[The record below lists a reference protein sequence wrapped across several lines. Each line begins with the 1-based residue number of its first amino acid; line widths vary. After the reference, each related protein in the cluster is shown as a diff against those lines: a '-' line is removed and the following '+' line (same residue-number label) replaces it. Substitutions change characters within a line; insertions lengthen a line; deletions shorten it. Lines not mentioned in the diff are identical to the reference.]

1 MSWLDLSN
9 VSNIFR
15 QSYVNGFLDVSRTFI
30 ARGDASLN
38 SNLFVAGKTTLHG
51 DASLNGNLKVG
62 QSIYENGNSL
72 ITKYATLASPTFTGT
87 VSGISKS
94 MVQLGNVDNT
104 SDANKPISTATQT
117 ALDLKAPL
125 ASPALTGTPTA
136 PTPSTGTNSTQLA
149 TTAFV
154 RSEISNLIGS
164 APTALDTLQELAAAI
179 NSDASFASTVSSQ
192 IGLKAPTANPSFTG
206 IVSIPTA
213 NISQNVIVTGDVSS
227 NRLFVTTD
235 LNAKTIYED
244 GASLSTKYASL
255 VSPVFTGTIAGITKD
270 MVGLSNVDN
279 TSDINKP
286 ISSATQTSLN
296 LKAPLASPTFTG
308 TVGGITKD
316 MVGLSNVD
324 NTSDIN
330 KPISSATQTSLNLKA
345 PLASPTF
352 TGTATIPTAS
362 VTQKLSVVGDAS
374 FGGKMNVQGDV
385 SMNGNLI
392 VNGNILPAVGGVY
405 NLGSPSQPFNS
416 LYINTNT
423 LYFSAGGNATA
434 AISYNTTTGGLDVSS
449 GNALSSSVLSY
460 DGKVPIGKLTANAA
474 LDVSGNVIVT
484 GDVSLNSRLNL
495 GNNAILGGKLTVL
508 GDVSLNS
515 NVNVGGSL
523 TAITQSTG
531 DNSTKVATTEF
542 VKNQAYATLA
552 SPSLTGT
559 PLAPTATTG
568 TNTQQLAT
576 TAFVRSE
583 ISNLIG
589 SAPAALDTLQ
599 ELATAINGDAAF
611 ASTVTTQIG
620 LKAPINNPTFTGTVG
635 GITKAMVGLG
645 NVDNTSDAN
654 KPASSATQAALDLK
668 APLASPVF
676 TGTVSGISKAMVGLS
691 LVDNTADASKPVSTA
706 QQTAIDVKANI
717 ASPTFTG
724 TVGGISKA
732 MVGLGNV
739 ENTSDANKPIS
750 SATQTALDL
759 KAQLASPTFTGV
771 VSGISKAMVGLSL
784 VDNTPDTSK
793 PVSTAQQAA
802 LDLKANI
809 FSPAFTGTVTGIT
822 KDMVGLSNADNT
834 SDANKPISS
843 ATQTALNLKS
853 TIASPTFTGTVTMPT
868 TNVSQKLAVTG
879 DASFNSKV
887 DIASDLTVTGNLIAT
902 YPANSVPTTALSG
915 KVTNTQLTNSSVTI
929 GSTLVALGATTAT
942 LSGLTLASTTI
953 LTGDASMNSRIYVGQ
968 DASFGGKVFVA
979 SDVSING
986 NLTAN
991 YPASSIPPSAIIGGV
1006 STGLFAND
1014 ISANS
1019 RLFLQGD
1026 ASFGGKLFVNG
1037 DVSLNGNLRANYP
1050 ASSIPP
1056 SAIIGGVS
1064 TGLFTND
1071 ISANARLFLQGDA
1084 SFGSN
1089 VFVSSDLSLN
1099 GNAFFGKDLTINGN
1113 LTVNQYQTKQTI
1125 TTLNYQLQVAE
1136 DLSVNGRIFTTGDVS
1151 MNGKVFV
1158 AGDLSVNG
1166 MLRATYPESSIP
1178 PSAIIGGVSTGLF
1191 SNDISANS
1199 RLFLQGDASFG
1210 GKVFVA
1216 NDLSVNGIL
1225 TANYLSSS
1233 IPQNAIIGGVG
1244 YRNEFVLTPHNIS
1257 DVVYDSEGFEFTKPT
1272 SSTNDIINYNSTDLS
1287 LNGNLV
1293 LNGTGPSIFNTD
1305 VSLNVRLYVGQDASF
1320 GGKVFITSDV
1330 SINGN
1335 LRANYPAS
1343 SIPPSAIIGGVST
1356 GLFTNDISANA
1367 RLFLQGDASFGGKL
1381 FVNGDVSL
1389 NGNVNINGSMTT
1401 VTQTAADN
1409 STKVATTEFVKNQ
1422 AYATLASPSLTGTP
1436 LAPTATTG
1444 TNTQQLAT
1452 TAFVRSEI
1460 SNLIGS
1466 APAALDTLQEL
1477 ATAINSDAAFASTVA
1492 TQIGLKAPINN
1503 PTFTGTV
1510 QGVSKAMVG
1519 LGNVDNTS
1527 DVNKPVSTA
1536 QQAAIDAKANI
1547 ASPTFTGTV
1556 GGITKA
1562 MVGLSLVDNTADA
1575 SKPVSTAQQTAIDV
1589 KANIASPTFTGTV
1602 GGISKAMVGLGN
1614 ADNTSDANKPI
1625 SSATQTALDL
1635 KATLASPTFTG
1646 VVSGIT
1652 KAMVGL
1658 SLVDNTP
1665 DASKPVST
1673 AQQAALDLKANIAS
1687 PTFTGTV
1694 GGISK
1699 AMVGLG
1705 NVENTNDA
1713 NKPVSSATQAALD
1726 LKATLAS
1733 PTFTGV
1739 VSGITKS
1746 MVGLS
1751 LIDNTADASKPV
1763 STAQQAAIDAKA
1775 NIASPTFTG
1784 TVGGIT
1790 KAMVGL
1796 GNVENTSDANKP
1808 ISSATQTA
1816 LDLKSTIASPT
1827 FTGTPLAPTAT
1838 TGTNTQQLATTA
1850 FVRSEIS
1857 NLIGSAPAALDTL
1870 QELAAAINGDA
1881 AFASTVTTQIGLRA
1895 PISNPTFTGTA
1906 TIPTA
1911 NVSQYL
1917 VVSGDA
1923 SLNGKVTVSS
1933 DLSVNGNLRANYPAS
1948 SVPTSA
1954 LSGTVSNTQLTN
1966 SAISIAGTSTA
1977 LGGSISAAT
1986 IAGAIPYATITND
1999 QLVKNSVTIGSTN
2012 IALGTT
2018 SSVISGLTLASTT
2031 ILTGDASMN
2040 ARLFVGQDASFG
2052 GKVFVASDVS
2062 INGNLRANYP
2072 ESSIPPSA
2080 IIGGVSTGLFT
2091 NDISAN
2097 SRLFLQGDAS
2107 FGGKLFVNGDVSLN
2121 GNVNVVTQTTTDNST
2136 KVATTAFVKSLA
2148 YAPLASPELT
2158 GTPLAPTPTTGTN
2171 TTQIATTA
2179 FVRSEI
2185 TNLIGSA
2192 PAALDTLQELAA
2204 AINGDAAFA
2213 STVTT
2218 QIGLKAPLASPAFTG
2233 TATMPNATISQKLV
2247 VTGDASFNGLLV
2259 VGSDLSVNG
2268 MLRANYP
2275 AASIPTAALSGT
2287 VSNTQLANNS
2297 VSIAGSTVALGGS
2310 ITAATIASAL
2320 PAGAIANSQLT
2331 NNSISIAGTSTAL
2344 GDSITAASIAS
2355 ALPTGAIA
2363 NSQLTNKSIT
2373 IAGVSTDLGGS
2384 ITAGTIAGAIPA
2396 GTITNTQLTNNSI
2409 SIAGTSTVLGGSIT
2423 AASIASAL
2431 PAGAIANSQLANKS
2445 ITIAGV
2451 STDLG
2456 GSITAASIAGAIPAG
2471 TITNSQLANNGV
2483 TIGSTVVALGSTTS
2497 TLSGLT
2503 LASTTT
2509 MTGDASM
2516 NARMFVGQDAS
2527 FGGKVFVASDVSIN
2541 GNLRANY
2548 PASSIPPSAIIG
2560 GVSTGLFTN
2569 DISANARL
2577 FLQGDASFGGKV
2589 FVSSDLSL
2597 NGNVFFGKD
2606 LTINGNLT
2614 VNQYQTKQTITTLN
2628 YQLQVA
2634 EDLSVNGRVFTTGD
2648 VSMNGNVFVAG
2659 DLSVNGL
2666 LRATYPESSIPPSA
2680 IIGGVSTGLFTN
2692 DISANSRLFLQ
2703 GDASLNGKVFIAGD
2717 LSLNGNI
2724 VGYTK
2729 ASTPSVTLDSWLL
2742 TNLVGAPPAVVFGTP
2757 TATSTYIYIPWT
2769 YPSQQNIG
2777 ALQTY
2782 VPAISS
2788 LTITYDISNGS
2799 SVQAN
2804 ILSGNTSANCIASS
2818 SAILANPNVLNNSS
2832 TPITGVILA
2841 KSGSGPLGAT
2851 GFKTI
2856 TFPSEAGTRNAY
2868 LFTDSNIA
2876 ALTNSSIVYLHV
2888 YYSNYKTSVN
2898 DTSANTTGFA
2908 AAGTPSAP
2916 RNLSVSSTSS
2926 SQIVIA
2932 YYDPSFGD
2940 QTNQTTSTSVTAYQ
2954 VTYTDISNVIR
2965 YYGISNLT
2973 VGPNAATG
2981 GVPTTNTPSIPAS
2994 TPINS
2999 ASTTL
3004 TSYIY
3009 PDSSYSIFVQAK
3021 NTGNTSFGPSGSIIY
3036 ASTSN
3041 VSPTY
3046 TDITGISA
3054 ASRTTTTC
3062 SRVRDNQSTN
3072 IITDNTAWNFTF
3084 NAPIHETANR
3094 GNLAAAGTIATVSA
3108 NVSGA
3113 KTVSGPVV
3121 NYTGFPIST
3130 PISVTANSLVMASSV
3145 LDSYTANS
3153 GSDGFYLYTSN
3164 TLTLQSA
3171 IFTASSEQYT
3181 VSISRTGPTSMGP
3194 KTSTF
3199 YYDTAPSAPTIGS
3212 FALNRLNTVSGTTYK
3227 QVSGINVV
3235 YGSPTLDVSA
3245 GTIANVG
3252 QYFYNS
3258 SGILRYTASTGVSSV
3273 TTNNN
3278 DNNLTYMT
3286 TATSGNALVANIAFS
3301 RPALT
3306 TTLSNSYAKSIAL
3319 TGNVVNISGT
3329 GASTTRS
3336 SSIAAIVD
3344 QPSITLVYS
3353 TLPSSINS
3361 INNATASYGYRI
3373 YSGKTS
3379 SSTTYIPSSPI
3390 YYTGSSTYS
3399 SLGYN
3404 HSWDITSSSNTG
3416 SIDATDELQIGNG
3429 NFQTYANGYTSA
3441 YLDYTS
3447 YYFGAST
3454 NTANYSGVSQTGY
3467 RYATFAWKLTGVTGS
3482 GFNRIIFSLAGNTS
3496 STIGANSVTTS
3507 SGNKIQLFY
3516 RVENPNLPTP
3526 SDTTNL
3532 STYWIDGNY
3541 TPSTVVG
3548 ANYFTTSQTGLDVAS
3563 GTTNT
3568 QFKVLLPYTINTSTV
3583 SVQPIIYCRIGL
3595 PMQDAYQFQYI
3606 TAQMAFA

>member
-279 TSDINKP
+279 TSD
-286 ISSATQTSLN
+286 T
-296 LKAPLASPTFTG
+296 
-308 TVGGITKD
+308 
-316 MVGLSNVD
+316 
-324 NTSDIN
+324 N

-706 QQTAIDVKANI
+706 QQTAIDTKANI

-732 MVGLGNV
+732 MVGLGNAD
-739 ENTSDANKPIS
+739 NTSDANKPIS

-834 SDANKPISS
+834 SDANKPVSS
-843 ATQTALNLKS
+843 AQQTALNLKS

-929 GSTLVALGATTAT
+929 GSTSVSLGSTASTINGLTLGATTMTGDASLNSNLFVGLDTSMNGNVFIAKDLAVNGNLTVNQYKTKQTITTLDYQLQVVEDLSVNGRIFMTGDVSFNNNLFVGGVLRLDNTIKTNAGASTITLPTTTDTLVGRATTDTLTNKTISATTNTIRDLTSSNLAANAGITNAQLANKSITIAGSSTDLGGSISATTIANAIPSATITNSQLANSSVTIGSTSVALGATAST
-942 LSGLTLASTTI
+942 LNGLTLGATTM
-953 LTGDASMNSRIYVGQ
+953 TGDASFNTKLFVGA
-968 DASFGGKVFVA
+968 DASFGGKVFV
-979 SDVSING
+979 
-986 NLTAN
+986 
-991 YPASSIPPSAIIGGV
+991 SS
-1006 STGLFAND
+1006 
-1014 ISANS
+1014 
-1019 RLFLQGD
+1019 
-1026 ASFGGKLFVNG
+1026 
-1037 DVSLNGNLRANYP
+1037 
-1050 ASSIPP
+1050 
-1056 SAIIGGVS
+1056 
-1064 TGLFTND
+1064 
-1071 ISANARLFLQGDA
+1071 
-1084 SFGSN
+1084 
-1089 VFVSSDLSLN
+1089 
-1099 GNAFFGKDLTINGN
+1099 
-1113 LTVNQYQTKQTI
+1113 
-1125 TTLNYQLQVAE
+1125 
-1136 DLSVNGRIFTTGDVS
+1136 DLSVNGNI
-1151 MNGKVFV
+1151 N
-1158 AGDLSVNG
+1158 VNG
-1166 MLRATYPESSIP
+1166 L
-1178 PSAIIGGVSTGLF
+1178 
-1191 SNDISANS
+1191 
-1199 RLFLQGDASFG
+1199 
-1210 GKVFVA
+1210 
-1216 NDLSVNGIL
+1216 L
-1225 TANYLSSS
+1225 TA
-1233 IPQNAIIGGVG
+1233 
-1244 YRNEFVLTPHNIS
+1244 
-1257 DVVYDSEGFEFTKPT
+1257 
-1272 SSTNDIINYNSTDLS
+1272 
-1287 LNGNLV
+1287 
-1293 LNGTGPSIFNTD
+1293 
-1305 VSLNVRLYVGQDASF
+1305 
-1320 GGKVFITSDV
+1320 
-1330 SINGN
+1330 
-1335 LRANYPAS
+1335 
-1343 SIPPSAIIGGVST
+1343 
-1356 GLFTNDISANA
+1356 
-1367 RLFLQGDASFGGKL
+1367 
-1381 FVNGDVSL
+1381 
-1389 NGNVNINGSMTT
+1389 
-1401 VTQTAADN
+1401 VTQTSTDN
-1409 STKVATTEFVKNQ
+1409 STKVATTAFVKSL
-1422 AYATLASPSLTGTP
+1422 AYAPLASP
-1436 LAPTATTG
+1436 
-1444 TNTQQLAT
+1444 
-1452 TAFVRSEI
+1452 
-1460 SNLIGS
+1460 
-1466 APAALDTLQEL
+1466 EL
-1477 ATAINSDAAFASTVA
+1477 
-1492 TQIGLKAPINN
+1492 
-1503 PTFTGTV
+1503 
-1510 QGVSKAMVG
+1510 
-1519 LGNVDNTS
+1519 
-1527 DVNKPVSTA
+1527 
-1536 QQAAIDAKANI
+1536 
-1547 ASPTFTGTV
+1547 
-1556 GGITKA
+1556 
-1562 MVGLSLVDNTADA
+1562 
-1575 SKPVSTAQQTAIDV
+1575 
-1589 KANIASPTFTGTV
+1589 
-1602 GGISKAMVGLGN
+1602 
-1614 ADNTSDANKPI
+1614 
-1625 SSATQTALDL
+1625 
-1635 KATLASPTFTG
+1635 
-1646 VVSGIT
+1646 
-1652 KAMVGL
+1652 
-1658 SLVDNTP
+1658 
-1665 DASKPVST
+1665 
-1673 AQQAALDLKANIAS
+1673 
-1687 PTFTGTV
+1687 
-1694 GGISK
+1694 
-1699 AMVGLG
+1699 
-1705 NVENTNDA
+1705 
-1713 NKPVSSATQAALD
+1713 
-1726 LKATLAS
+1726 
-1733 PTFTGV
+1733 
-1739 VSGITKS
+1739 
-1746 MVGLS
+1746 
-1751 LIDNTADASKPV
+1751 
-1763 STAQQAAIDAKA
+1763 
-1775 NIASPTFTG
+1775 
-1784 TVGGIT
+1784 
-1790 KAMVGL
+1790 
-1796 GNVENTSDANKP
+1796 
-1808 ISSATQTA
+1808 
-1816 LDLKSTIASPT
+1816 
-1827 FTGTPLAPTAT
+1827 TGTPLAPTAT

-2012 IALGTT
+2012 VVLGTT
-2018 SSVISGLTLASTT
+2018 SSAISGLTLASTT

-2344 GDSITAASIAS
+2344 GGSITAASIAS

-2606 LTINGNLT
+2606 LTINGNLV

-2841 KSGSGPLGAT
+2841 KSGSGPLGVA

-3054 ASRTTTTC
+3054 ASRSTTTC

-3072 IITDNTAWNFTF
+3072 VVTDNTAWNFTF

-3094 GNLAAAGTIATVSA
+3094 GNLAAAGTIAAISA

-3121 NYTGFPIST
+3121 NYTGFPST
-3130 PISVTANSLVMASSV
+3130 TPGNVTANSMVMASSV
-3145 LDSYTANS
+3145 LDSYTTNS

-3181 VSISRTGPTSMGP
+3181 VSVSRTGLSNMGP

-3212 FALNRLNTVSGTTYK
+3212 FTLNRLNTVSGTTYK
-3227 QVSGINVV
+3227 PVSGINVV

-3252 QYFYNS
+3252 KYFYNS

-3429 NFQTYANGYTSA
+3429 YFQTYTNGHTTA
-3441 YLDYTS
+3441 YLDYTP

-3454 NTANYSGVSQTGY
+3454 NSANYSGVSQTGY
-3467 RYATFAWKLTGVTGS
+3467 RYATFAWRLTGVTGS

-3526 SDTTNL
+3526 SDATNL

-3541 TPSTVVG
+3541 TPSTVAG

-3568 QFKVLLPYTINTSTV
+3568 QFKVLLPYTINSSTV

-3595 PMQDAYQFQYI
+3595 PMDVAYQFQYI